1 MAPPEVDIV
10 ARGLANLRLQV
21 DALEV
26 VVKSTSLPAS
36 IAKARK
42 TVRWS
47 ALFVALALIVSSVI
61 KLVGDER
68 VRSLEK
74 RIEQLE
80 QTRDTRHP

>member
-26 VVKSTSLPAS
+26 VVKSTSLP
-36 IAKARK
+36 
-42 TVRWS
+42 
-47 ALFVALALIVSSVI
+47 ALIVSSVI